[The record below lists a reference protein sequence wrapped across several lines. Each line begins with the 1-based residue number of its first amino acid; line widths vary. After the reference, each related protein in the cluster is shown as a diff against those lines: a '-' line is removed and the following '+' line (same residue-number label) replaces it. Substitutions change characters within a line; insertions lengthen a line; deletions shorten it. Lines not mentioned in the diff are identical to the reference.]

1 LKKLLIVI
9 RCQYS
14 VIRRPQ
20 KIALS
25 PADSDVIY
33 KLEAIAVF
41 CGLTV
46 GQASPLVD
54 TGVLPTFRLPGSTVL
69 CASKSSIRDAWH
81 QYEREWRDKHPINV
95 QQKLRQRKQ
104 KRAGRQ
110 SCIDHP
116 NALRRSVIGRS
127 DYSRE
132 ENSQNAKVSQWQK

>member
-25 PADSDVIY
+25 PADSDVLY

-46 GQASPLVD
+46 GQASPLV
-54 TGVLPTFRLPGSTVL
+54 GVGIIPTFKLPGAGNIL
-69 CASKSSIRDAWH
+69 CASKSAINEAWQ
-81 QYEREWRDKHPINV
+81 QYEREWRTRNPINIEE
-95 QQKLRQRKQ
+95 KLRQRKQ
-104 KRAGRQ
+104 KRERKLRQ
-110 SCIDHP
+110 SDKRANLHP
-116 NALRRSVIGRS
+116 NRPIANAGAEEK
-127 DYSRE
+127 SRGVT
-132 ENSQNAKVSQWQK
+132 A